1 MITQKE
7 FSRWNMILG
16 WGVFIIASV
25 VYMLTLEPTT
35 SWWDCGEYISTAYK
49 LQVGHPPGAP
59 TFQLLGRFF
68 SLFAMGDVEKVALM
82 INAMSAFSSS
92 LTILFLF
99 WTIVFLARKLVGK
112 VSEFTPYQ
120 AVAVFGS
127 ALVGSMAFTFS
138 DSFWFSAAE
147 GEVYALSSLF
157 TAITFWAIL
166 KWETVADQE
175 HSLRWII
182 LISFLIGLSIGIHL
196 LNLLAIPAITF
207 VYYFKKFEPTR
218 KGVILVG
225 TLSIIILAVIM
236 YVIIPGIVWLSG
248 MFELFFINSI
258 GLPFNS
264 GTIIYFVLLIGALVW
279 GLMMTE
285 RRGRVVLNTFLL
297 GLVFILI
304 GYSSFFML
312 IIRSNA
318 DVPIDENSPEDAI
331 SLLSYLNREQY
342 GSTPL
347 FYGPYYNAPV
357 VDYDDGTPIYV
368 KDVDKGKYVITD
380 DRKGVIPVY
389 DSRFET
395 LFPRMW
401 SNQKSGHVR
410 YYKEYGKVKG
420 RSISVTRND
429 GSTEVLQKPT
439 FTENLRFFFRY
450 QVGHMYLRYFMW
462 NFSGR
467 QNDIESQGE
476 PDHGNW
482 ISGIGFI
489 DNARLGDQSNLPV
502 SMENAAKNKFY
513 MLPLLLGLVGFYYQ
527 LNRSKKD
534 TWIVFLLFLMTGL
547 AIVVYL
553 NQYPLQPRERDYAY
567 TGSFYAFSIWIGL
580 GVMGAI
586 YFVNKYLRNASVAVP
601 VAVTLA
607 LLILV
612 PGIMAKEGWDDHDR
626 SGKYAARDFA
636 KNYLRGC
643 DTNAILV
650 TFGDNDTFP
659 LWYVQEVEEF
669 RTDVRVV
676 NHMLASGYWYVH
688 QMFKKVY
695 DSDPLPFT
703 LSYEQYENGVNNYIP
718 IFEHPSLEN
727 KYTELSELIKFVANE
742 DDRTK
747 LSVGGGT
754 RNINY
759 FPTRKVRL
767 TVDSAKCVDNG
778 IVPSELADQ
787 IVPFIEWEIKQSA
800 LYKNDLMVLDFLATS
815 NWERAFYLANPSSL
829 NEILGID
836 RYIHQEGMVYK
847 FMPVRT
853 TNFISGIGGVN
864 ADKSYEVLTE
874 CTWGNLNDP
883 DVTVDRESYRN
894 SRLPRQNFLRAAE
907 SLMRKGE
914 AEKAVALLDT
924 SLYYF
929 PDSKITYDVLMIP
942 YAELYYSA
950 GEIEKGNEVAHR
962 LLDIFG
968 DDVRYYTSLDNEF
981 ATTYYQQDYQRRMSY
996 INGILEMVTENEQ
1009 EELIKRAEEILEL
1022 YSSP

>member
-1 MITQKE
+1 MIAQKD
-7 FSRWNMILG
+7 FYRWNMILG

-25 VYMLTLEPTT
+25 VYVLTLEPTT

-59 TFQLLGRFF
+59 TFQLIGRFF
-68 SLFAMGDVEKVALM
+68 SLFAFGDVENVALM
-82 INAMSAFSSS
+82 INAMSALSSA

-99 WTIVFLARKLVGK
+99 WTIVYLARKITGAG
-112 VSEFTPYQ
+112 SEYTRYQ
-120 AVAVFGS
+120 AVAIFGS
-127 ALVGSMAFTFS
+127 ALVGSLAFTFS

-147 GEVYALSSLF
+147 GEVYAMSSLF

-196 LNLLAIPAITF
+196 LNLLAIPAVTF
-207 VYYFKKFEPTR
+207 VYYFKKYEPTR
-218 KGVILVG
+218 KGIMLVG
-225 TLSIIILAVIM
+225 ALSILILAVIM
-236 YVIIPGIVWLSG
+236 YIIIPGIVWLSG
-248 MFELFFINSI
+248 MFELFFVNSI
-258 GLPFNS
+258 RLPFNS
-264 GTIIYFVLLIGALVW
+264 GTIIYFALLIGALVW
-279 GLMMTE
+279 GLKATH
-285 RRGRVVLNTFLL
+285 RRGRVVLNTALL

-342 GSTPL
+342 GSTPV

-357 VDYDDGTPIYV
+357 VDYEDGTPVYV

-395 LFPRMW
+395 IFPRMW
-401 SNQKSGHVR
+401 SSQKTGHIR
-410 YYKEYGKVKG
+410 YYKEYGKIKG
-420 RSISVTRND
+420 RPVSVTRND
-429 GSTEVLQKPT
+429 GTTEVIEKPT
-439 FTENLRFFFRY
+439 FSENLRFFFRY

-462 NFSGR
+462 NFAGR

-482 ISGIGFI
+482 ISGISFI
-489 DNARLGDQSNLPV
+489 DNPRLGDQSNLPI
-502 SMENAAKNKFY
+502 SMESAARNKFY
-513 MLPLLLGLVGFYYQ
+513 LLPLLLGLAGFFHHFA
-527 LNRSKKD
+527 RSRKD
-534 TWIVFLLFLMTGL
+534 TLVVFLLFFMTGI
-547 AIVVYL
+547 AIVIYL

-580 GVMGAI
+580 GVLGVIDFLRKYIKSDSFIVPLAI
-586 YFVNKYLRNASVAVP
+586 
-601 VAVTLA
+601 TLV
-607 LLILV
+607 LLGLV
-612 PGIMAKEGWDDHDR
+612 PGIMASEGWDDHDR

-643 DTNAILV
+643 DPNSILV

-703 LSYEQYENGVNNYIP
+703 LSYEQYENGVNNYVP
-718 IFEHPSLEN
+718 VMEHPSLEN
-727 KYTELSELIKFVANE
+727 KYTELKELIQFVANE

-747 LSVGGGT
+747 LSIGGG
-754 RNINY
+754 RKINY
-759 FPTRKVRL
+759 FPAKKVRL

-778 IVPSELADQ
+778 IVPPELADR
-787 IVPFIEWEIKQSA
+787 IVPYIEWEIRQNA

-815 NWERAFYLANPSSL
+815 DWERALYVANPSSL
-829 NEILGID
+829 NEIFGAD
-836 RYIHQEGMVYK
+836 RFIHQEGMVYK

-864 ADKSYEVLTE
+864 AAESYDILMG
-874 CTWGNLNDP
+874 CTWGNLNHP

-894 SRLPRQNFLRAAE
+894 SRLPRQNFLRTAE
-907 SLMRKGE
+907 SLLNAGE
-914 AEKAVALLDT
+914 TEKAVALLDT
-924 SLYYF
+924 CLYYF

-942 YAELYYSA
+942 FAELYYA
-950 GEIEKGNEVAHR
+950 ADEVEKGNAVAGR

-968 DDVRYYTSLDNEF
+968 DNVRYYTSLDDAF
-981 ATTYYQQDYQRRMSY
+981 SVTYYQQDFQRNMSF
-996 INGILEMVTENEQ
+996 INRIMEMAIENGQQ
-1009 EELIKRAEEILEL
+1009 ELAQRAETLMNL
-1022 YSSP
+1022 YSM